1 VSIKKLPD
9 EPKALRHLIRRGE
22 WTGITSGLANGYV
35 QANLVILPEAQAFDF
50 LLFCQ
55 RNARSCPLIEVI
67 EAGGTEPAITS
78 PRGDIRTDLPLYRVF
93 RDGHLVYEVQDVSK
107 EWREDL
113 VTFLLGCSFTFE
125 SALISAGIP
134 LRHIEEGKNVSM
146 YTTNIPTLNA
156 GQFSGPTVVSMRP
169 VAREKVVKA
178 VQVTSRFPNAH
189 GAPLHIGD
197 PHMIG
202 IQDLGNPDFGDPV
215 HIREEEVPLFWACGV
230 TPQAVAMQSK
240 PPFMITHAPGHMF
253 ITDLRDDDLAVL

>member
-1 VSIKKLPD
+1 MSIENLPS

-22 WTGITSGLANGYV
+22 WTGVTSGLANGYV
-35 QANLVILPEAQAFDF
+35 QANLVILPQAQAFDF

-67 EAGGTEPAITS
+67 ELGATEPVITS
-78 PRGDIRTDLPLYRVF
+78 PGGDIRTDLPLYRIF
-93 RDGHLVYEVQDVSK
+93 RDGILVDEVRDVSR

-113 VTFLLGCSFTFE
+113 VTFLIGCSFTFE

-134 LRHIEEGKNVSM
+134 LRHIEEGKNVAM
-146 YTTNIPTLNA
+146 YTTNIPTLHA
-156 GQFSGPTVVSMRP
+156 GQFSGPIVVSMRP
-169 VAREKVVKA
+169 VARQKVVKA

-197 PHMIG
+197 PLMIG

-215 HIREEEVPLFWACGV
+215 HIGEEEVPLFWACGV